1 MFYFYFMEII
11 NIRKNKKP
19 DNVADNPG
27 LLPYGSNVG
36 APSISIE
43 NVDGWKASKLQK
55 VNHQFKSKFEEM
67 KKDYDLLM
75 EEFLWNEMIY
85 NSKFT
90 FEPVVGEIYHLYY
103 GNDESVFLSLIGP
116 NEWNKKYV
124 GSFKLNSDNK
134 WLKI

>member
-1 MFYFYFMEII
+1 
-11 NIRKNKKP
+11 
-19 DNVADNPG
+19 
-27 LLPYGSNVG
+27 
-36 APSISIE
+36 
-43 NVDGWKASKLQK
+43 
-55 VNHQFKSKFEEM
+55 M

>member
-36 APSISIE
+36 APSINPDNVE
-43 NVDGWKASKLQK
+43 NWKVSKLKK
-55 VNHQFKSKFEEM
+55 VNKIFDSKYNEIKTE
-67 KKDYDLLM
+67 YDLLM
-75 EEFLWNEMIY
+75 EEFMWNEMIY
-85 NSKFT
+85 SSKFN
-90 FEPVVGEIYHLYY
+90 FEPIMGEIYHLYY
-103 GNDESVFLSLIGP
+103 GNDDSVFLSLIGP

>member
-1 MFYFYFMEII
+1 MEII

-85 NSKFT
+85 N
-90 FEPVVGEIYHLYY
+90 LYY